1 MAFTY
6 DLDTTTGRIRRLIG
20 DTEKDAGPL
29 PDSANFSDAEVNFFY
44 ELEGS
49 HVQRGAAAGLEAL
62 AAAWAAHEGRYRE
75 GPVDEESLSSTAFA
89 RQAAQLRNVYGYNK
103 AGNDAAAAAA
113 GGFSV
118 AMRRSSASG

>member
-6 DLDTTTGRIRRLIG
+6 DLSTTTGRIRRLIG
-20 DTEKDAGPL
+20 DTVEDKGVL
-29 PDSANFSDAEVNFFY
+29 PDGANFSDLEISTFY

-49 HVQRGAAAGLEAL
+49 HVQRGAAGALEAL

-75 GPVDEESLSSTAFA
+75 GPVDEESLASTAFA
-89 RQAAQLRNVYGYNK
+89 ARAAQLRSVYGYNT
-103 AGNDAAAAAA
+103 ADDTAAASAA

-118 AMRRSSASG
+118 GVRRTDG

>member
-1 MAFTY
+1 MAFSY
-6 DLDTTTGRIRRLIG
+6 DISTTNGRIRRLVG
-20 DTEKDAGPL
+20 DTIENEGAL
-29 PDSANFSDAEVNFFY
+29 PGGRNFTDAEITAFY

-49 HVQRGAAAGLEAL
+49 HIQRGAAAALEAL

-89 RQAAQLRNVYGYNK
+89 ARAEQLRRVYGYYT
-103 AGNDAAAAAA
+103 AGDDAAAEMA

-118 AMRRSSASG
+118 GVRRSDA

>member
-6 DLDTTTGRIRRLIG
+6 DLTTTTGQIRRLIG
-20 DTEKDAGPL
+20 DTQEDAGQL
-29 PDSANFSDAEVNFFY
+29 PDGANFSDAEIDFFY
-44 ELEGS
+44 TSEGN
-49 HVQRGAAAGLEAL
+49 HIHRGAAAGLEAL

-75 GPVDEESLSSTAFA
+75 GPVDEESLSSTAFS
-89 RQAAQLRNVYGYNK
+89 RQAWSLRTVYGYNK

-118 AMRRSSASG
+118 SMRRTSG